1 MQAQARLGNR
11 GILSA
16 PLDAVGR
23 WYVKFVHMVPLSE
36 PDFDYESK
44 WATLTL
50 QVR

>member
-1 MQAQARLGNR
+1 MARTGPDGTVR
-11 GILSA
+11 VK
-16 PLDAVGR
+16 LDTPGR
-23 WYVKFVHMVPLSE
+23 WYVKFVHLVPLTE